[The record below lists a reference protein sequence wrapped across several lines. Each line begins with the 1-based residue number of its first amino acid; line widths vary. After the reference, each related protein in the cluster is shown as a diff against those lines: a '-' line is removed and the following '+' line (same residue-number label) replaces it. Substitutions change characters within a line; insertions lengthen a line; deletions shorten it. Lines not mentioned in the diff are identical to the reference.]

1 MSNEFR
7 VRRGQP
13 SDLAAINEIQQMAPE
28 AAQWKVMDYL
38 PYEFY
43 IAEVT
48 LPRIEAT
55 GFIAWR
61 EVTTG
66 EWELLNMA
74 VVPSFRRHGVGS
86 LLLCQ
91 LLQLQPRTVFLE
103 VRESNHGAR
112 AFYAL
117 HGFQPVG
124 LRRNYYSSPTENAIV
139 LRFQK

>member
-1 MSNEFR
+1 MPNEFR
-7 VRRGQP
+7 IRRGLDA
-13 SDLAAINEIQQMAPE
+13 DLAAVEEIQQGAPE
-28 AAQWKVMDYL
+28 AAHWQVNEYL
-38 PYEFY
+38 QYEFY

-48 LPRIEAT
+48 FPKIEVA

-66 EWELLNMA
+66 EWELLNLA
-74 VVPSFRRHGVGS
+74 VLPAFRRRGVAS
-86 LLLCQ
+86 VLLMK
-91 LLQLQPRTVFLE
+91 LLQLQAGSAFLE
-103 VRESNHGAR
+103 VRESNQGAR

-117 HGFQPVG
+117 HGFHQVG